1 MESVDVTAV
10 ATNYAQWTA
19 FWDSTHVISE
29 FEFNQLPQYQREDM
43 VRHKLT
49 VQGGK

>member
-1 MESVDVTAV
+1 MEPVDIQAI
-10 ATNYAQWTA
+10 AQDYNLFTA
-19 FWDSTHVISE
+19 FMGSTHTVSQE
-29 FEFNQLPQYQREDM
+29 EFNQLPQYQREDM